1 MPFPGVQSI
10 CRFFP
15 TDDMFC
21 RLGRLFLHQE
31 CKKESIMYEDM
42 FDTDRIDKEVRRK
55 VLTVVFLVLCGIIAF
70 YVSATVEY
78 ERKQKELESRK
89 PEPAYRLKGLDRSKD
104 PMDVSE
110 ITPELEVIYNDD
122 PRLRKYPITTAP
134 ESRYHESD
142 VDFSDPDVVD
152 QIMQTADFYDLYERY
167 AD

>member
-1 MPFPGVQSI
+1 
-10 CRFFP
+10 
-15 TDDMFC
+15 MFC
-21 RLGRLFLHQE
+21 RRGWLFLHQE
-31 CKKESIMYEDM
+31 CKKESIMYDDM

-70 YVSATVEY
+70 YISATVEY
-78 ERKQKELESRK
+78 EKTQKELESRK
-89 PEPAYRLKGLDRSKD
+89 PEPAYRLKGLDRSRD

-110 ITPELEVIYNDD
+110 ITPELEVLYNDD

-134 ESRYHESD
+134 PSRYHESD